1 VIWQAPNLASDR
13 FVNLRPPRRLALGLA
28 ILALGL
34 TAWNAGTWWRS
45 GASDAARAAELETLL
60 TATREARARTETL
73 ERDLAATDLE
83 AFNEEAA
90 FLNARIAERVFS
102 WNRLFDHLTEVMP
115 RGVRL
120 RQLAPVRTTET
131 SRGAARTRRS
141 AVPSRRPVDSPAD
154 ETVTLSIGGEA
165 EDDEAL
171 FEFVDRLF
179 ADDRFLAP
187 DLSRQSTTAGGQV
200 SFDLSVGYLLPG
212 GAGLP
217 PTADSAA
224 GPQPDSAAAPAP
236 EPGSVTMEDPQPDG
250 VAQEA
255 P

>member
-1 VIWQAPNLASDR
+1 MNWQAPNLASDR
-13 FVNLRPPRRLALGLA
+13 FVNLRPPRRLGVA
-28 ILALGL
+28 LALLALVL
-34 TAWNAGTWWRS
+34 TAWNVGTWWSS
-45 GASDAARAAELETLL
+45 GASDAARAAELEALL
-60 TATREARARTETL
+60 AATREARARTETL
-73 ERDLAATDLE
+73 ERDLAAGDLE

-131 SRGAARTRRS
+131 SRGAARTRR
-141 AVPSRRPVDSPAD
+141 AAAPQRRPADQPAD
-154 ETVTLSIGGEA
+154 ESVNLSISGEA

-187 DLSRQSTTAGGQV
+187 DLSRQSTTSDGQV
-200 SFDLSVGYLLPG
+200 SFELAVGYRLPG
-212 GAGLP
+212 
-217 PTADSAA
+217 D
-224 GPQPDSAAAPAP
+224 AAPETP
-236 EPGSVTMEDPQPDG
+236 ESDG
-250 VAQEA
+250 DEAEA

>member
-1 VIWQAPNLASDR
+1 MIWQAPNLASDR
-13 FVNLRPPRRLALGLA
+13 FVNLRPPRRLALALA
-28 ILALGL
+28 VLALGL

-90 FLNARIAERVFS
+90 FLNARIAERIFS

-131 SRGAARTRRS
+131 
-141 AVPSRRPVDSPAD
+141 SRRPVDSPAD

-212 GAGLP
+212 GAGPLP
-217 PTADSAA
+217 AADSTEGPQPESAA
-224 GPQPDSAAAPAP
+224 GQAP
-236 EPGSVTMEDPQPDG
+236 EPGSVTTEDPQPDG
-250 VAQEA
+250 AAQEA